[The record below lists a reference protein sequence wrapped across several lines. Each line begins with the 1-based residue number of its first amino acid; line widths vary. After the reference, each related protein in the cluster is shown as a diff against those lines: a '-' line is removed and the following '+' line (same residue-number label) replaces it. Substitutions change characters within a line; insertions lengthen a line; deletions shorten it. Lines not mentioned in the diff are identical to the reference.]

1 MSNRLISRS
10 SDQVK
15 KEVMVTELK
24 EARTALLA
32 AVTALPPPAWDIRFL
47 GVWSAHDIV
56 AHLVGWDAANLY
68 AIRAIVQ
75 GRLPAFYAQYDT
87 DWRTFNAELVTRHK
101 RPTLEETLR
110 AVQASHRD
118 LLQAVDALPAD
129 ELMRDH
135 GVRSPRGR
143 KVTVAML
150 LSAEA
155 GDERKHSEQI
165 RAFATQL
172 QGGA

>member
-1 MSNRLISRS
+1 MRS
-10 SDQVK
+10 TARVK
-15 KEVMVTELK
+15 KEVLVTKLK
-24 EARTALLA
+24 EARNALLA
-32 AVTALPPPAWDIRFL
+32 AVTALPQPAWDTPFL

-56 AHLVGWDAANLY
+56 AHLIGWDAVNLE
-68 AIRAIVQ
+68 AIRAIMQ
-75 GRLPAFYAQYDT
+75 GLLPAFYAQYDT
-87 DWRTFNAELVTRHK
+87 DWRSFNAELVTQHK
-101 RPTLEETLR
+101 CPTLEETLS
-110 AVQASHRD
+110 AAQASHQN
-118 LLQAVDALPAD
+118 LLQALDALPAD
-129 ELMRDH
+129 EMIRDH

>member
-1 MSNRLISRS
+1 MRS
-10 SDQVK
+10 TPQAK
-15 KEVMVTELK
+15 KDALVTKLK
-24 EARTALLA
+24 EARRALLA

-101 RPTLEETLR
+101 RPTLEETLS
-110 AVQASHRD
+110 AALASHRD
-118 LLQAVDALPAD
+118 LLEALNALPA
-129 ELMRDH
+129 EEMIRDH

-155 GDERKHSEQI
+155 GDERKHGEQI

-172 QGGA
+172 QGSA